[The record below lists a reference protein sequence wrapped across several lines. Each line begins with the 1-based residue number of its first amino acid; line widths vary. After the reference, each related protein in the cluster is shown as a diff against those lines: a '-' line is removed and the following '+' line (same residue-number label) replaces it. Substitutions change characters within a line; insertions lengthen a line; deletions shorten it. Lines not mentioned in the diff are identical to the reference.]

1 MRTWLWS
8 ALALLAT
15 AATDAEQQEVE
26 ASKVSV
32 RRHRRQQAVEYA
44 NEQLSR
50 WYGNRRSRLTHP
62 PATCFF
68 KDRPSCP
75 VNG

>member
-32 RRHRRQQAVEYA
+32 RRHRRQQSVDYA
-44 NEQLSR
+44 NERLSR
-50 WYGNRRSRLTHP
+50 
-62 PATCFF
+62 
-68 KDRPSCP
+68 
-75 VNG
+75 